1 MRILGLEQDHEQPL
15 AKAIVQT
22 LKREFAED
30 SALGERARDA
40 SEDIMPEIRG
50 KYYSLVE
57 DKEGKQTLE
66 KNYPPYN
73 GKKNGNYFWVDTV

>member
-30 SALGERARDA
+30 PALGERARDA
-40 SEDIMPEIRG
+40 LEDIMPEILG
-50 KYYSLVE
+50 NYYSLVE
-57 DKEGKQTLE
+57 D
-66 KNYPPYN
+66 
-73 GKKNGNYFWVDTV
+73 